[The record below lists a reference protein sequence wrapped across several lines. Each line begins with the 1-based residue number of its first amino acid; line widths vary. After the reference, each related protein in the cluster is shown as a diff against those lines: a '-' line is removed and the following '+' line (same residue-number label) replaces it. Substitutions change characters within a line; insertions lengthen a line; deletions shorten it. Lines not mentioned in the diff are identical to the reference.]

1 MTKKFCRQCGS
12 ALVKAGAKFCRTCG
26 ATVDGSDTDGV
37 TSQETALLPGE
48 QNGQTG
54 SADVAATEVL
64 PAPMT
69 SSYNETEEMP
79 ITVIT
84 ARAEERATSVVAK
97 APVTQSKPKRA
108 KPAPANRALGGRKR
122 LAVAASLG
130 FVALAAVSF
139 FFINSRRP
147 PEAQAGTQPAD
158 KVEPATSAQPISQQS
173 NQQIS
178 QQSGAGANNQAQPQT
193 RPQPGPATGAIN
205 SSAVHNSEAVS
216 NQQRQAAAKS
226 MPATSQ
232 EMQPAG
238 GTISA
243 ENYINQ
249 GMTYLNAGRFNEAL
263 QAFESV
269 KKLDPA
275 NKNVYYLIGQAYYK
289 MNQLER
295 ALEAY
300 RQCTSGHYASVAQS
314 NAKTLEKKVGK
325 VNGK

>member
-26 ATVDGSDTDGV
+26 STVDGSDTDGV

-48 QNGQTG
+48 QTGQTV

-84 ARAEERATSVVAK
+84 ARAEERATSVVAN
-97 APVTQSKPKRA
+97 APVTQSQPKRA
-108 KPAPANRALGGRKR
+108 KSAPANRALGGRKR
-122 LAVAASLG
+122 LAVAAALG

-139 FFINSRRP
+139 FFINSRRS

-158 KVEPATSAQPISQQS
+158 KVEPATSAQPIAQQS

-193 RPQPGPATGAIN
+193 GPQTGPATGAVK
-205 SSAVHNSEAVS
+205 SSAVHNSESVS
-216 NQQRQAAAKS
+216 NQQQAAAKS
-226 MPATSQ
+226 TPAISQ
-232 EMQPAG
+232 ENQPAG

-263 QAFESV
+263 QSFESV

>member
-1 MTKKFCRQCGS
+1 M
-12 ALVKAGAKFCRTCG
+12 
-26 ATVDGSDTDGV
+26 
-37 TSQETALLPGE
+37 SQETTLLPGE
-48 QNGQTG
+48 QTGQTG

-84 ARAEERATSVVAK
+84 ARAEERSTSVVAN
-97 APVTQSKPKRA
+97 APVTQSRPKRA
-108 KPAPANRALGGRKR
+108 KPAPAKRASGGRKR
-122 LAVAASLG
+122 LAVAAALG
-130 FVALAAVSF
+130 VVTLAAVTF

-158 KVEPATSAQPISQQS
+158 KANPATSAQPIAQQS
-173 NQQIS
+173 NQQS
-178 QQSGAGANNQAQPQT
+178 GQQSGAVANNQAQPQT
-193 RPQPGPATGAIN
+193 QQQTGPATGAVK

-216 NQQRQAAAKS
+216 NQQRQAAVKPT
-226 MPATSQ
+226 PATSQ

-269 KKLDPA
+269 KKLDPG

-325 VNGK
+325 VSGK

>member
-12 ALVKAGAKFCRTCG
+12 ALVKEGAKFCRTCG
-26 ATVDGSDTDGV
+26 ATVDGSDTEGV
-37 TSQETALLPGE
+37 MSQETTLLPGE
-48 QNGQTG
+48 QTGQTG
-54 SADVAATEVL
+54 SAEVAATEVL

-84 ARAEERATSVVAK
+84 ARAEERPTSVVAN
-97 APVTQSKPKRA
+97 APVTQSKPKRVKA
-108 KPAPANRALGGRKR
+108 APAKRASGRRKR
-122 LAVAASLG
+122 LAVAAALG
-130 FVALAAVSF
+130 AVTLAAVIF

-158 KVEPATSAQPISQQS
+158 KANPAASAQPIAQQS
-173 NQQIS
+173 NQQS
-178 QQSGAGANNQAQPQT
+178 GQQSGAVANNQAQPQT
-193 RPQPGPATGAIN
+193 APATGSIK

-216 NQQRQAAAKS
+216 NQQRQAAAKPT
-226 MPATSQ
+226 PATSQ

-243 ENYINQ
+243 ENYLNQ
-249 GMTYLNAGRFNEAL
+249 GMTYLSAGRYQEAL
-263 QAFESV
+263 GEFERV
-269 KKLDPA
+269 KKLDPG
-275 NKNVYYLIGQAYYK
+275 NKNVYYLIGQTYHK
-289 MNQLER
+289 MNQLEH

-325 VNGK
+325 VSGK